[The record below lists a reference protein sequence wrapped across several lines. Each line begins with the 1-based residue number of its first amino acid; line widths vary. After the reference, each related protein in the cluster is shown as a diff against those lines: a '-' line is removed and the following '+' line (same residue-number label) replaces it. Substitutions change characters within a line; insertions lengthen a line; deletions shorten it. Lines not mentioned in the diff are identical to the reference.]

1 MVGQAVVPLVGGKGH
16 CTGRQTTSH
25 RHWRY
30 GTTSVCRTGWRSPN
44 PDRSGFAGPNI
55 LAGDRTLGTASS
67 CCASSYPGGLKWTYK
82 KRGFSE
88 EKDLFERNMGREA
101 RAPEGAREEWLGVLQ
116 TLAEQIQKEQQTSQ
130 KMVQEMMDTYMQLL
144 STPGT
149 YLAGQ
154 TDQQHQTVQQSAQ
167 QLMEQ
172 VHQQQQTFQQQAQ
185 QQQEAFQEMTRQV
198 LNTYTQLFNI
208 PLSNAQEGLRSARFP
223 IEGYDELT
231 VEEVSGRL
239 GGLSVDEIRMVR
251 DYEER
256 TKRRDTLLEQ
266 LDSKIRGGL

>member
-1 MVGQAVVPLVGGKGH
+1 L
-16 CTGRQTTSH
+16 R
-25 RHWRY
+25 
-30 GTTSVCRTGWRSPN
+30 
-44 PDRSGFAGPNI
+44 
-55 LAGDRTLGTASS
+55 
-67 CCASSYPGGLKWTYK
+67 
-82 KRGFSE
+82 
-88 EKDLFERNMGREA
+88 
-101 RAPEGAREEWLGVLQ
+101 VLQ
-116 TLAEQIQKEQQTSQ
+116 PLAQQIQKEQQTPQ
-130 KMVQEMMDTYMQLL
+130 KRVQEMMDTYMQLL

-149 YLAGQ
+149 YLAGEAEH
-154 TDQQHQTVQQSAQ
+154 QHQTVQQSAQ

-198 LNTYTQLFNI
+198 LTTYTQLFNI
-208 PLSNAQEGLRSARFP
+208 PLSNPPEGPPSPRFP

-239 GGLSVDEIRMVR
+239 SGLSEDELRMVR

-256 TKRRDTLLEQ
+256 NKRRDTLLEQ

>member
-1 MVGQAVVPLVGGKGH
+1 
-16 CTGRQTTSH
+16 
-25 RHWRY
+25 
-30 GTTSVCRTGWRSPN
+30 
-44 PDRSGFAGPNI
+44 
-55 LAGDRTLGTASS
+55 
-67 CCASSYPGGLKWTYK
+67 
-82 KRGFSE
+82 
-88 EKDLFERNMGREA
+88 
-101 RAPEGAREEWLGVLQ
+101 LQ
-116 TLAEQIQKEQQTSQ
+116 TLAEQIQQEQQTSQ

-208 PLSNAQEGLRSARFP
+208 PLSHAQEGLRSSRLP

-231 VEEVSGRL
+231 VEDVSGRL
-239 GGLSVDEIRMVR
+239 GGLSENELRMVR

-256 TKRRDTLLEQ
+256 TKRHATLLEQ

>member
-1 MVGQAVVPLVGGKGH
+1 M
-16 CTGRQTTSH
+16 
-25 RHWRY
+25 
-30 GTTSVCRTGWRSPN
+30 
-44 PDRSGFAGPNI
+44 
-55 LAGDRTLGTASS
+55 
-67 CCASSYPGGLKWTYK
+67 
-82 KRGFSE
+82 
-88 EKDLFERNMGREA
+88 FERNMGREA
-101 RAPEGAREEWLGVLQ
+101 RGQHGAREEWLGILQ

-144 STPGT
+144 NTPGT

-154 TDQQHQTVQQSAQ
+154 AEQQQQSVQQSAQ

-185 QQQEAFQEMTRQV
+185 QQQEAFQEMTQEV
-198 LNTYTQLFNI
+198 LGTYTQLFNI
-208 PLSNAQEGLRSARFP
+208 PLSYAQEGLHSARFP
-223 IEGYDELT
+223 IEGYDELS

-239 GGLSVDEIRMVR
+239 GDLSHDELRVVR

-256 TKRRDTLLEQ
+256 SKLRDTLLEQ

>member
-1 MVGQAVVPLVGGKGH
+1 
-16 CTGRQTTSH
+16 
-25 RHWRY
+25 
-30 GTTSVCRTGWRSPN
+30 
-44 PDRSGFAGPNI
+44 
-55 LAGDRTLGTASS
+55 
-67 CCASSYPGGLKWTYK
+67 
-82 KRGFSE
+82 
-88 EKDLFERNMGREA
+88 MGREA
-101 RAPEGAREEWLGVLQ
+101 RAPEGAREERLGVLQ

-154 TDQQHQTVQQSAQ
+154 TDQHQSVQQSAQ

-185 QQQEAFQEMTRQV
+185 QQQEAFQEMTREV

-239 GGLSVDEIRMVR
+239 GALSVDEIRMVR
-251 DYEER
+251 DSR
-256 TKRRDTLLEQ
+256 SATSAATRSSSSSTAR
-266 LDSKIRGGL
+266 

>member
-1 MVGQAVVPLVGGKGH
+1 
-16 CTGRQTTSH
+16 
-25 RHWRY
+25 
-30 GTTSVCRTGWRSPN
+30 
-44 PDRSGFAGPNI
+44 
-55 LAGDRTLGTASS
+55 
-67 CCASSYPGGLKWTYK
+67 
-82 KRGFSE
+82 
-88 EKDLFERNMGREA
+88 LFERNMGREA

-149 YLAGQ
+149 YLAGHAGQ
-154 TDQQHQTVQQSAQ
+154 ADQQHQTVQQSAQ

-208 PLSNAQEGLRSARFP
+208 PLSHAQEGLRSARFP
-223 IEGYDELT
+223 IEGYEELT

-239 GGLSVDEIRMVR
+239 GGLSEDELRMVR
-251 DYEER
+251 DHEER

>member
-1 MVGQAVVPLVGGKGH
+1 MDRM
-16 CTGRQTTSH
+16 TRETSQ
-25 RHWRY
+25 
-30 GTTSVCRTGWRSPN
+30 
-44 PDRSGFAGPNI
+44 
-55 LAGDRTLGTASS
+55 
-67 CCASSYPGGLKWTYK
+67 
-82 KRGFSE
+82 
-88 EKDLFERNMGREA
+88 
-101 RAPEGAREEWLGVLQ
+101 GAQEWLGMLQ
-116 TLAEQIQKEQQTSQ
+116 NLAEQIQKQQNTSQ
-130 KMVQEMMDTYMQLL
+130 QMIEELMNTYMQLL

-154 TDQQHQTVQQSAQ
+154 TDQQHQSVQQSAQ

-239 GGLSVDEIRMVR
+239 GSLSVDELRMVR

-256 TKRRDTLLEQ
+256 NKRRDTLLEQ

>member
-1 MVGQAVVPLVGGKGH
+1 
-16 CTGRQTTSH
+16 
-25 RHWRY
+25 
-30 GTTSVCRTGWRSPN
+30 
-44 PDRSGFAGPNI
+44 
-55 LAGDRTLGTASS
+55 
-67 CCASSYPGGLKWTYK
+67 
-82 KRGFSE
+82 
-88 EKDLFERNMGREA
+88 MGREA
-101 RAPEGAREEWLGVLQ
+101 RGQQGAREEWLDILQ

-130 KMVQEMMDTYMQLL
+130 KMVQEMMNTYMQLL
-144 STPGT
+144 NTPAT

-154 TDQQHQTVQQSAQ
+154 AEQQHQSAQQSAQ

-185 QQQEAFQEMTRQV
+185 QQQKVFQEMTQEV

-208 PLSNAQEGLRSARFP
+208 PLSYAQEGLRSAHFP
-223 IEGYDELT
+223 IEGYEELS

-239 GGLSVDEIRMVR
+239 GDLSHEDLRVVR

>member
-1 MVGQAVVPLVGGKGH
+1 
-16 CTGRQTTSH
+16 
-25 RHWRY
+25 
-30 GTTSVCRTGWRSPN
+30 
-44 PDRSGFAGPNI
+44 
-55 LAGDRTLGTASS
+55 
-67 CCASSYPGGLKWTYK
+67 
-82 KRGFSE
+82 
-88 EKDLFERNMGREA
+88 LFERNMGREA

-116 TLAEQIQKEQQTSQ
+116 TLADQIQKEQQTSQ

-154 TDQQHQTVQQSAQ
+154 ADQHHQSVQQSAQ
-167 QLMEQ
+167 QLREQ

-208 PLSNAQEGLRSARFP
+208 PLSHAQEGLRSARFP
-223 IEGYDELT
+223 IEGYEELT

-239 GGLSVDEIRMVR
+239 GGLSEDELRMVR
-251 DYEER
+251 DHEER